1 MAGVRRRRSMSG
13 TRKLSRRRF
22 YVMTGLLV
30 SAVALLAVPLITQIL
45 ESMMSF
51 DPGLKEFTRVD
62 SARSRG
68 LTALFTGTEAYL
80 SIAFLLL
87 CVLFFVR
94 SRRDR

>member
-1 MAGVRRRRSMSG
+1 MAGVRRRRSSSG
-13 TRKLSRRRF
+13 SRKWSRRRF

-30 SAVALLAVPLITQIL
+30 SAVALLAVPLITQVL

-62 SARSRG
+62 AAKSRG

-80 SIAFLLL
+80 SIAFLVL
-87 CVLFFVR
+87 CVLFFMQ
-94 SRRDR
+94 SRKD